1 MSDVA
6 QGPGWWQASDGKW
19 YSPEQVPGDATPSP
33 PTPTPAIPDGTG
45 PLSVPLPGPDAGGV
59 SPGYGSQPAPGY
71 GPQPAPGYGPPPGG
85 GGFGPQPAPGY
96 GPPPGGGA
104 FGPPPDGP
112 GYPPMVDAGYGY
124 PPGGAP
130 YGYLATPK
138 TNGLAIASLVC
149 SFFFWLYGIGAV
161 LAIVFGFI
169 ARSQIKRSAGMQRG
183 GGMALAGIIIGF
195 AGIVIGVVL
204 AVIIVAVV
212 HHCQQNGNC
221 TITSTT

>member
-19 YSPEQVPGDATPSP
+19 YSPEQVPGDATPALA
-33 PTPTPAIPDGTG
+33 TPAIPDGSG
-45 PLSVPLPGPDAGGV
+45 PPPVPFPGPDAGGV
-59 SPGYGSQPAPGY
+59 PPGDGPQPAPGYGPQPAPGY
-71 GPQPAPGYGPPPGG
+71 GPQPAPGYGPPPGAG
-85 GGFGPQPAPGY
+85 GY
-96 GPPPGGGA
+96 GPPPV
-104 FGPPPDGP
+104 GP

-130 YGYLATPK
+130 YGYLAAPK

-204 AVIIVAVV
+204 AVVIVAVV

>member
-33 PTPTPAIPDGTG
+33 PTPTPTPTPGIPDGTG

-59 SPGYGSQPAPGY
+59 SPGYGS
-71 GPQPAPGYGPPPGG
+71 
-85 GGFGPQPAPGY
+85 QPAPGY

>member
-1 MSDVA
+1 VSDVA

-33 PTPTPAIPDGTG
+33 PTPTPTPGIPDGTG
-45 PLSVPLPGPDAGGV
+45 PLSVPLPGPDARGV

-85 GGFGPQPAPGY
+85 GGFGP
-96 GPPPGGGA
+96 PPV
-104 FGPPPDGP
+104 DP

-130 YGYLATPK
+130 YGYLAAPK

-204 AVIIVAVV
+204 TVIIVAVV

>member
-1 MSDVA
+1 VRVGDNADWKLLADIPEFGDVL
-6 QGPGWWQASDGKW
+6 KNR
-19 YSPEQVPGDATPSP
+19 VPPL
-33 PTPTPAIPDGTG
+33 PTTPA
-45 PLSVPLPGPDAGGV
+45 AA
-59 SPGYGSQPAPGY
+59 PA
-71 GPQPAPGYGPPPGG
+71 
-85 GGFGPQPAPGY
+85 
-96 GPPPGGGA
+96 
-104 FGPPPDGP
+104 
-112 GYPPMVDAGYGY
+112 
-124 PPGGAP
+124 
-130 YGYLATPK
+130 K
-138 TNGLAIASLVC
+138 TSGLAIASLVC

-204 AVIIVAVV
+204 AVVIVAVV

>member
-71 GPQPAPGYGPPPGG
+71 GS
-85 GGFGPQPAPGY
+85 QPAPGY

>member
-1 MSDVA
+1 MGDVG

-19 YSPEQVPGDATPSP
+19 YSPELVPGDATQSP
-33 PTPTPAIPDGTG
+33 VMPT
-45 PLSVPLPGPDAGGV
+45 LSVPDGSGPPSVPLSGPDAGGA
-59 SPGYGSQPAPGY
+59 PPGY
-71 GPQPAPGYGPPPGG
+71 GPLPAPGYGPPPGAG
-85 GGFGPQPAPGY
+85 GYGPAPGAPGY
-96 GPPPGGGA
+96 GSPPGVPGYDPPPA
-104 FGPPPDGP
+104 GP
-112 GYPPMVDAGYGY
+112 GYPPMGDAGYGY
-124 PPGGAP
+124 PPAGAP
-130 YGYLATPK
+130 YGYLAVPK

-204 AVIIVAVV
+204 AVVIVAVV
-212 HHCQQNGNC
+212 HHCQQTGNC
-221 TITSTT
+221 TVTSTT

>member
-71 GPQPAPGYGPPPGG
+71 GPPPGG
-85 GGFGPQPAPGY
+85 A
-96 GPPPGGGA
+96 A
-104 FGPPPDGP
+104 FGPPPVGP

>member
-71 GPQPAPGYGPPPGG
+71 GP
-85 GGFGPQPAPGY
+85 
-96 GPPPGGGA
+96 PPGGGA
-104 FGPPPDGP
+104 FGPPPVGP

>member
-1 MSDVA
+1 VSDVA

-33 PTPTPAIPDGTG
+33 PTPTPGIPDGTG

-59 SPGYGSQPAPGY
+59 SPGYG
-71 GPQPAPGYGPPPGG
+71 PPPGG
-85 GGFGPQPAPGY
+85 GGFGH
-96 GPPPGGGA
+96 PPV
-104 FGPPPDGP
+104 GP

-130 YGYLATPK
+130 YGYLAAPK

>member
-33 PTPTPAIPDGTG
+33 TTPAIPAGTG
-45 PLSVPLPGPDAGGV
+45 PLSVPLSGPDAGGV
-59 SPGYGSQPAPGY
+59 SPGYGPQPAPGY
-71 GPQPAPGYGPPPGG
+71 GSQPAPGYGPPPGG

-96 GPPPGGGA
+96 GPPPGG
-104 FGPPPDGP
+104 P
-112 GYPPMVDAGYGY
+112 GYPPMVDVGYGY

-130 YGYLATPK
+130 YGYLAAPK

-204 AVIIVAVV
+204 AVVIVAVV

>member
-71 GPQPAPGYGPPPGG
+71 
-85 GGFGPQPAPGY
+85 GPQPAPGY

>member
-71 GPQPAPGYGPPPGG
+71 GP
-85 GGFGPQPAPGY
+85 
-96 GPPPGGGA
+96 PPGGGA

-149 SFFFWLYGIGAV
+149 SFFFWLYGLGAV

>member
-71 GPQPAPGYGPPPGG
+71 GPPPGG
-85 GGFGPQPAPGY
+85 GGFGPQP
-96 GPPPGGGA
+96 GGG
-104 FGPPPDGP
+104 FGPPPVGP

>member
-71 GPQPAPGYGPPPGG
+71 GP
-85 GGFGPQPAPGY
+85 
-96 GPPPGGGA
+96 PPGGGA

-130 YGYLATPK
+130 YGYLAAPK

>member
-19 YSPEQVPGDATPSP
+19 YSPEQVPGDATPP
-33 PTPTPAIPDGTG
+33 PATPTPAILDGTG

-59 SPGYGSQPAPGY
+59 SPGYG
-71 GPQPAPGYGPPPGG
+71 PQPAPGYGPPPGG
-85 GGFGPQPAPGY
+85 GGFGP
-96 GPPPGGGA
+96 PPV
-104 FGPPPDGP
+104 GP

-130 YGYLATPK
+130 YGYLAAPK

>member
-33 PTPTPAIPDGTG
+33 PTPTPTPTPGIPDGTG

-59 SPGYGSQPAPGY
+59 S
-71 GPQPAPGYGPPPGG
+71 PGYGPPPGG

-104 FGPPPDGP
+104 FGHPPVGP

-130 YGYLATPK
+130 YGYLAAPK

>member
-59 SPGYGSQPAPGY
+59 S
-71 GPQPAPGYGPPPGG
+71 
-85 GGFGPQPAPGY
+85 PGY

>member
-59 SPGYGSQPAPGY
+59 SPGYGS
-71 GPQPAPGYGPPPGG
+71 
-85 GGFGPQPAPGY
+85 QPAPGY

>member
-71 GPQPAPGYGPPPGG
+71 GP
-85 GGFGPQPAPGY
+85 
-96 GPPPGGGA
+96 PPGGGA

-138 TNGLAIASLVC
+138 TNGLAIASRVC
-149 SFFFWLYGIGAV
+149 SGFFWLYGIGAV

>member
-19 YSPEQVPGDATPSP
+19 YSPEQVPGDATPALA
-33 PTPTPAIPDGTG
+33 TPAIPDGSG
-45 PLSVPLPGPDAGGV
+45 PPPVPFPGPDAGGV
-59 SPGYGSQPAPGY
+59 PPGY
-71 GPQPAPGYGPPPGG
+71 GPQPAPGYGPPPGA
-85 GGFGPQPAPGY
+85 GGFGP
-96 GPPPGGGA
+96 PPV
-104 FGPPPDGP
+104 GP

-130 YGYLATPK
+130 YGYLAAPK